1 MRDQF
6 LMMFE
11 TFLPEA
17 HLVETG
23 LVRGDTVT
31 QMLSEHV
38 EGRVDHGNRLWLL
51 LNAEVWFRVCL
62 EGTSPANLQEQ
73 LNDRFRPALNRS
85 GVRAT
90 LPARE

>member
-6 LMMFE
+6 SMMFQ

-17 HLVETG
+17 HLVEMG
-23 LVRGDTVT
+23 LVRKEAVT

-62 EGTSPANLQEQ
+62 EGTSPADLQEQ
-73 LNDRFRPALNRS
+73 LNGRFRAAGRRY
-85 GVRAT
+85 GVRAPSPT
-90 LPARE
+90 RE